1 MAEEFLGTGW
11 RFPVD
16 TDNRGDVAVSS
27 ADDDIRESI
36 RIILG
41 TAKGERLMRP
51 EFGCDIHKHLFSAA
65 APATLNLI
73 ESSVQEALVR
83 WEPRIDVESVA
94 ARTDE
99 TEPNKVL
106 IEIDY
111 HVRTTN
117 SLSNMVYPFY
127 LTEGD
132 G

>member
-1 MAEEFLGTGW
+1 MSDEFLGIGW
-11 RFPVD
+11 SFPVD
-16 TDNRGDVAVSS
+16 TDHRGDVSASS
-27 ADDDIRESI
+27 AETDIRESI

-51 EFGCDIHKHLFSAA
+51 EFGCDIHKHLFSTAN
-65 APATLNLI
+65 PATLNLI
-73 ESSVQEALVR
+73 ERSVQEALVR
-83 WEPRIDVESVA
+83 WEPRIDIESVD
-94 ARTDE
+94 ARTDDQQ
-99 TEPNKVL
+99 PNKVL
-106 IEIDY
+106 IEINY

>member
-1 MAEEFLGTGW
+1 MSDTFLGTGW
-11 RFPVD
+11 SFPVE
-16 TDNRGDVAVSS
+16 TDRKGAIRLSS
-27 ADDDIRESI
+27 ADKDIQESI

-51 EFGCDIHKHLFSAA
+51 EFGCDIHKHVFSAA
-65 APATLNLI
+65 TPATLNLI

-83 WEPRIDVESVA
+83 WEPRIDIESVE
-94 ARTDE
+94 ARTDSE
-99 TEPNKVL
+99 DPTKVL
-106 IEIDY
+106 IDIEY

-127 LTEGD
+127 ITEGD